1 MQANLADLRQRW
13 ANAKLTKMRA
23 FWVAIGAIVLT
34 LFLGFSR
41 GGWVT
46 GGTSQL
52 RADTAS
58 QSAVTERLTS
68 ICVAQFNQDPAKD
81 QKLIELNEISSSSSR
96 TTYVKDQGWAT
107 MPGEENPDRKVATE
121 CTKQLMRLNE

>member
-1 MQANLADLRQRW
+1 MQDNIADLRQRW
-13 ANAKLTKMRA
+13 AKAKLTKMRA

-52 RADTAS
+52 RADTAA
-58 QSAVTERLTS
+58 QSAVIERLTP
-68 ICVAQFNQDPAKD
+68 ICVTQFNQDSAKD
-81 QKLIELNEISSSSSR
+81 QKLVELNEISSSSKR

-107 MPGEENPDRKVATE
+107 MPGEENPDSKVATE
-121 CTKQLMRLNE
+121 CAKQLMRLDQ